1 VIEGGEAVS
10 KIILLI
16 ACTGQLLQC
25 KPTIRLYGSV
35 NNRKMQQSGS
45 INRFPGLS
53 IIKNGFYFFSALL
66 FFSNLVSCTSSKQVV
81 YFYDLKDSTRG
92 SLNNAQWIFEN
103 PIRKNDQ
110 LSITVGGSNPQDL
123 PTLNSGSPVLSAS
136 TGAST
141 GAAGYLVEAN
151 GKIKMPFIGNVQAE
165 GLTRLQLEDTLTQL
179 FKDYTKNPVVN
190 VRFLNYNFSVM
201 GEVKGTGRFNMP
213 NERTTILEAISM
225 AGDLT
230 ELGKRD
236 NVLVIREINGKREFA
251 RVNLLSRTL
260 FNSPYYYL
268 QTNDV
273 VYVEPVKAK
282 FISRKGLPQ
291 YLAIVAVAF
300 SLLLTVINLRK

>member
-1 VIEGGEAVS
+1 M
-10 KIILLI
+10 LL
-16 ACTGQLLQC
+16 AALSLL
-25 KPTIRLYGSV
+25 
-35 NNRKMQQSGS
+35 
-45 INRFPGLS
+45 
-53 IIKNGFYFFSALL
+53 
-66 FFSNLVSCTSSKQVV
+66 SCTSAKQVV
-81 YFYDLKDSTRG
+81 YFYDLKDSAKG
-92 SLNNAQWIFEN
+92 SLSKAQRVFEN

-110 LSITVGGSNPQDL
+110 LSISVGGSNPLDF
-123 PTLNSGSPVLSAS
+123 PVLNSGSAVLSAS
-136 TGAST
+136 SGTSAA

-151 GKIKMPFIGNVQAE
+151 GKIKIPYVGNVQAE

-201 GEVKGTGRFNMP
+201 GEVKATGRYNMS

-236 NVLVIREINGKREFA
+236 NVLVVREVNGKREFA
-251 RVNLLSRTL
+251 RVNLLSRSL

-273 VYVEPVKAK
+273 VYVEPVRAK
-282 FISRKGLPQ
+282 FITRNGVPQ
-291 YLAIVAVAF
+291 YLAIAAVAL